1 MMPPPFATQ
10 PKPRMLNAITNY
22 FSEFKVLKSASKD
35 FWLTNALQF
44 FDGLAY
50 FSMITV
56 LALYLTNNCGFNDV
70 DSGAWVGIFT
80 LYITA
85 FIFAV
90 GSICDAIGI
99 KKSLYIGLGLLAVSR
114 LGLGF
119 APAFL
124 DNSPVIWAI
133 GPKTIEVLPLQWTVK
148 AMIIVMA
155 LGTAF
160 MSPVIM
166 TSLRRFTSKKT
177 RATGFNVYYLLMNIG
192 AIIATALVLDGF
204 RNGLT
209 WLPEGFLNIL
219 PQGIANF
226 LRNGLGEFRGNLA
239 IFDFG
244 FAMSIC
250 ALICAVLLDE
260 NNFAEES
267 ERVDL
272 EGENRRPLAIFMEV
286 WREKAFQKLLL
297 FLVLTIGVRLVFTH
311 QFLVMPKF
319 YTRVLY
325 GDFELGL
332 VNAINPA
339 IIVIGLIL
347 VIPVINRFST
357 VRLIIIGMSV
367 SAASLVFLA
376 IPIEWVLAIP
386 GIHNLNQAYLWV
398 IIAQILTFAVGE
410 LIFNPRF
417 MEYVASVAPQDR
429 VSSYMALSGLPN
441 FIAKPINGFV
451 SGILIARYSYD
462 GIRPKIETGNIDYS
476 HSPSL
481 MWLVYLVLAVLSPIA
496 VIALKNFITSKSTSD
511 DAPDAPT
518 KAETEPA
525 E

>member
-1 MMPPPFATQ
+1 MF
-10 PKPRMLNAITNY
+10 NAVLNY
-22 FSEFKVLKSASKD
+22 FSEFKVLKSASRD

-56 LALYLTNNCGFNDV
+56 LALYLTTNCGFNDV

-85 FIFAV
+85 FVFAV

-114 LGLGF
+114 LGMGV
-119 APAFL
+119 APVLL
-124 DNSPVIWAI
+124 DNVPIQWSLFGHPVEIM
-133 GPKTIEVLPLQWTVK
+133 PLQWTIK
-148 AMIIVMA
+148 AMIIVMS

-166 TSLRRFTSKKT
+166 TSMRRFTSKKT
-177 RATGFNVYYLLMNIG
+177 RATGFNIYYLLMNIG
-192 AIIATALVLDGF
+192 AIIATAIVLDGF
-204 RNGLT
+204 RNGLP
-209 WLPEGFLNIL
+209 WLAWLSGGIL
-219 PQGIANF
+219 PNGVDEF
-226 LRNGLGEFRGNLA
+226 LRNGFGKVGGNLA

-244 FAMSIC
+244 FAMSVC
-250 ALICAVLLDE
+250 ALICALMIDE

-267 ERVDL
+267 ERVEL
-272 EGENRRPLAIFMEV
+272 GGEPRRPLAIFLEV
-286 WREKAFQKLLL
+286 WRERAFQKLLL

-339 IIVIGLIL
+339 IIVFGLIL
-347 VIPVINRFST
+347 IIPVINRYPT
-357 VRLIIIGMSV
+357 VKLIIIGMSV

-376 IPIEWVLAIP
+376 MPIEWVLSLP
-386 GIHNLNQAYLWV
+386 GINNLNQAYFFV
-398 IIAQILTFAVGE
+398 IIAQIVTFAVGE

-451 SGILIARYSYD
+451 SGILIARYCYD
-462 GIRPKIETGNIDYS
+462 GIRPKIETGNIPYDQ
-476 HSPSL
+476 SPGF
-481 MWLVYLVLAVLSPIA
+481 MWLVYLILAVLSPIA
-496 VIALKNFITSKSTSD
+496 VIALKNFITSKSS
-511 DAPDAPT
+511 DAPSGGADNENT
-518 KAETEPA
+518 PA
-525 E
+525 EADQQPAA

>member
-1 MMPPPFATQ
+1 MF
-10 PKPRMLNAITNY
+10 NAVANY
-22 FSEFKVLKSASKD
+22 FSEFKVLRNASKD

-56 LALYLTNNCGFNDV
+56 LALYLTTNCGFNDV
-70 DSGAWVGIFT
+70 NSGAWVGIFT

-114 LGLGF
+114 LGMGL
-119 APAFL
+119 APVFL
-124 DNSPVIWAI
+124 DNSAI
-133 GPKTIEVLPLQWTVK
+133 QWTLGSATIEVLPLQWAVK
-148 AMIIVMA
+148 ALIIVMA

-166 TSLRRFTSKKT
+166 TSMRRFTSKET
-177 RATGFNVYYLLMNIG
+177 RATGFNIYYLLMNIG
-192 AIIATALVLDGF
+192 AIIATLLVLDG
-204 RNGLT
+204 
-209 WLPEGFLNIL
+209 
-219 PQGIANF
+219 
-226 LRNGLGEFRGNLA
+226 LRGGLGTVRGNLA

-250 ALICAVLLDE
+250 ALICALLIDE
-260 NNFAEES
+260 NNYAEES
-267 ERVDL
+267 ERIAPSDKL
-272 EGENRRPLAIFMEV
+272 TRPLAIFMEV
-286 WREKAFQKLLL
+286 WKERAFQKLLL

-319 YTRVLY
+319 YTRALY
-325 GDFELGL
+325 GDFELGA
-332 VNAINPA
+332 VNSINPA
-339 IIVIGLIL
+339 IIVFGLVLI
-347 VIPVINRFST
+347 IPIINRFST

-376 IPIEWVLAIP
+376 IPIEWVLAVP
-386 GIHNLNQAYLWV
+386 GINTLTQAYLWV
-398 IIAQILTFAVGE
+398 IILQIVTFAVGE

-417 MEYVASVAPQDR
+417 MEYVASVAPQNR

-451 SGILIARYSYD
+451 SGILIARYCYD
-462 GIRPKIETGNIDYS
+462 GIRPKIETGNIPYDQ
-476 HSPSL
+476 SPGY
-481 MWLVYLVLAVLSPIA
+481 MWMIYLALAVLSPIA
-496 VIALKNFITSKSTSD
+496 VIALKNFITTKTPDNTSD
-511 DAPDAPT
+511 NENTPADAD
-518 KAETEPA
+518 EEPA
-525 E
+525 L